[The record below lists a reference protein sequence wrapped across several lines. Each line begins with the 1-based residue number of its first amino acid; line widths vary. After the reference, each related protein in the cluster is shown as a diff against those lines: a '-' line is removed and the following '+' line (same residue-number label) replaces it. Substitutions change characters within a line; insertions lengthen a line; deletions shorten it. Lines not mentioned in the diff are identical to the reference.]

1 MQPLTIITTYYNEKI
16 FLEEFVRDFKQHK
29 SIYPDLKLL
38 IVDDGSQTNPAK
50 DIVVQEPDIQLFTV
64 LEDLGF
70 NSHGARNLGVE
81 VTKTEWNLLIDVDYD
96 ISSIDFSTIFNTQF
110 DNDTIYFLDNNA
122 FIIHKDVFMSCYGYD
137 EEYVNIHHG
146 DRIFLSYLKS
156 KFNYTNI
163 IEKAPRNKRNKRK
176 SINSDTVLITTYT
189 DKILYN
195 PSFNNERKPIIQ
207 KLVEDRYASEDFDNK
222 PILNFR
228 WEKTF

>member
-29 SIYPDLKLL
+29 SIYPDLKLI

-96 ISSIDFSTIFNTQF
+96 LSSINFSTIFNTQF
-110 DNDTIYFLDNNA
+110 DNNTIYFLDNNA
-122 FIIHKDVFMSCYGYD
+122 FIIHKDVFMS
-137 EEYVNIHHG
+137 
-146 DRIFLSYLKS
+146 
-156 KFNYTNI
+156 
-163 IEKAPRNKRNKRK
+163 
-176 SINSDTVLITTYT
+176 
-189 DKILYN
+189 
-195 PSFNNERKPIIQ
+195 
-207 KLVEDRYASEDFDNK
+207 
-222 PILNFR
+222 
-228 WEKTF
+228 